1 VSEELVRRDELEA
14 AIAARRELGEEME
27 PAVIDAFV
35 ERIERRLGERKA
47 TGEQALKK
55 RRDHQ
60 RELILGSMAISI
72 PLFALAA
79 VFTGLAGILAVCAV
93 LAVIAVVTA
102 RSP

>member
-1 VSEELVRRDELEA
+1 VSEDLVQRDELEA
-14 AIAARRELGEEME
+14 AIAARRELGEDLE

-35 ERIERRLGERKA
+35 ERIERRLGERRTEGA
-47 TGEQALKK
+47 QALKK

-60 RELILGSMAISI
+60 REMILGSMAISI
-72 PLFALAA
+72 PLFGLAA
-79 VFTGLAGILAVCAV
+79 IFAGLAGIIAVCAV